1 MSVRNQFLGFWKSH
15 YNVLSVSLY
24 SIILIVLEEIMET
37 EFKCP
42 RKASL
47 KHGYVLSYFF
57 CPAFII
63 LVLTLT
69 SNPSFMTCICCA
81 GKCSCCR
88 TIKIMFRILLPPLIW
103 CVILLCDGR
112 YIDCV
117 ASRSQ
122 GNRDQNANQSSAA
135 ELPSEASTISQIAG
149 MGILALV
156 SLLYG
161 LYHMF
166 HFCSCCKD
174 EEEHWKDK
182 LESLLEE
189 EVRKHIEEKKKERAE
204 RIMQEKVKPSLQQD
218 NANFWENVDFRNTMK
233 KIKEAVECVVTETWG
248 RQQAVKQS
256 GDHMLRSSSSEPASW
271 E

>member
-42 RKASL
+42 QKASL
-47 KHGYVLSYFF
+47 KHWCVFSYFF
-57 CPAFII
+57 FPAFI
-63 LVLTLT
+63 VFFLTLT
-69 SNPSFMTCICCA
+69 SNPSYMTCICCA
-81 GKCSCCR
+81 GKCSRCR

-117 ASRSQ
+117 TSRSQ
-122 GNRDQNANQSSAA
+122 GNRDQNANQSSAT
-135 ELPSEASTISQIAG
+135 ELPSETSTIWQIAG

-161 LYHMF
+161 LYRIF

-174 EEEHWKDK
+174 EEEHWKDE

-189 EVRKHIEEKKKERAE
+189 EVRKHIEKKKKEHAKQ
-204 RIMQEKVKPSLQQD
+204 IMQEKVKPSLQQD

-233 KIKEAVECVVTETWG
+233 KIKETVECGVRETRG
-248 RQQAVKQS
+248 RQEADQQS
-256 GDHMLRSSSSEPASW
+256 VPLTSRTEQTSETST
-271 E
+271 